1 MNEFIQRNGFYG
13 NSILENYSLQ
23 TETQADT
30 HSNIASCALFW
41 KKFKTTCQSTYNI
54 VSFFLYETFI
64 PSIYQSN
71 KYIACYCAIQSSSI
85 PMLQK
90 DKQCRF

>member
-30 HSNIASCALFW
+30 HSNIASCALF
-41 KKFKTTCQSTYNI
+41 
-54 VSFFLYETFI
+54 
-64 PSIYQSN
+64 
-71 KYIACYCAIQSSSI
+71 
-85 PMLQK
+85 
-90 DKQCRF
+90 

>member
-1 MNEFIQRNGFYG
+1 MRQFIQRNGFYG

-23 TETQADT
+23 TEPQADT
-30 HSNIASCALFW
+30 HNNITSCALFW
-41 KKFKTTCQSTYNI
+41 KKFKTTCKSTYNI
-54 VSFFLYETFI
+54 VSFFLYEIFT
-64 PSIYQSN
+64 PSVSQSN
-71 KYIACYCAIQSSSI
+71 KYIACYCAIQSRAM